1 MKFYAL
7 LFLSVFE
14 VSSIYGQQSPAPE
27 QNPSALLAQS
37 ATPKAPAVT
46 SIEGT
51 GTKDSASRARTA
63 ATASTTTPS
72 SVTLFKRIEDG
83 GWAIIVLA
91 LLSVVTVMMVI
102 VYFFSLRRGSIVSP
116 QYLNTAE
123 VLLKKR
129 DYLGLLAIS
138 NRHTETV
145 AQVIRLTLDFATK
158 NPTANY
164 DVVREIAETAA
175 GAHAAALQHRTV
187 YLADIGMLAPM
198 IGLLGTVFGI
208 ISSFSDLATGDARDA
223 GLAGGV
229 SAALVATAGGLILGI
244 VSMFFYAIFRNR
256 VQTLISDLEVATAQI
271 LALIA
276 INYDKKRDSSK
287 PAKEEPF

>member
-27 QNPSALLAQS
+27 QNPQVLLAQS
-37 ATPKAPAVT
+37 APPKAPAVT
-46 SIEGT
+46 SIEGS
-51 GTKDSASRARTA
+51 GTKDSVARGRT
-63 ATASTTTPS
+63 TTTTPSTTTPPS
-72 SVTLFKRIEDG
+72 ITLLKQIENG

-91 LLSVVTVMMVI
+91 LLSVVMVMMVI

-164 DVVREIAETAA
+164 DVIREIAETAA

-244 VSMFFYAIFRNR
+244 VSMFFYALFRNR
-256 VQTLISDLEVATAQI
+256 VQTLISDLEVATAQN
-271 LALIA
+271 LRKMAKLIPM
-276 INYDKKRDSSK
+276 SM
-287 PAKEEPF
+287 PAMAA